1 MKEIVLEQKSWHYW
15 LATFGNK
22 YRVNWHG
29 DDICHYIRSVMVGTF
44 LFLLMVIVGSFLGG
58 VFLFSVAN
66 LFSWLFLGYEL
77 HKASIGF
84 LSIFGGVFLALGLAV
99 THEAVKEKMNE
110 NEPGFVRAAYRKFKD
125 KTCFYI
131 KFK

>member
-15 LATFGNK
+15 LATFGDK

-44 LFLLMVIVGSFLGG
+44 WLMFVVIVGSFLGG
-58 VFLFSVAN
+58 VFLFSIGN

-77 HKASIGF
+77 HQVT
-84 LSIFGGVFLALGLAV
+84 FGALGFVGGLFLLFGFFATKEFV
-99 THEAVKEKMNE
+99 TEKIRDT
-110 NEPGFVRAAYRKFKD
+110 EPGFVRAAYSKFKD
-125 KTCFYI
+125 KTCFYV